1 MYRITICFPKWMVWF
16 IILSYDF
23 ISEFT
28 NFMFVENML
37 AIYSYSYDSA
47 FLLSKKKKK
56 NGNYLYIIKVP
67 QNIFWLII
75 QLTNGNLLQYSWVE
89 NPMDRRAWQASLWGH
104 KELDTTEQLKAII
117 QLSRTSNSMF
127 HFLRNLHTVLH
138 SGYTTLYPHQE
149 RKVYFSPYA
158 FQY

>member
-1 MYRITICFPKWMVWF
+1 MVWF

-56 NGNYLYIIKVP
+56 KNGNYLYIIKVS
-67 QNIFWLII
+67 QNIF
-75 QLTNGNLLQYSWVE
+75 
-89 NPMDRRAWQASLWGH
+89 
-104 KELDTTEQLKAII
+104 
-117 QLSRTSNSMF
+117 
-127 HFLRNLHTVLH
+127 
-138 SGYTTLYPHQE
+138 
-149 RKVYFSPYA
+149 
-158 FQY
+158 

>member
-1 MYRITICFPKWMVWF
+1 MVWF

-56 NGNYLYIIKVP
+56 KRMEITY
-67 QNIFWLII
+67 
-75 QLTNGNLLQYSWVE
+75 TLL
-89 NPMDRRAWQASLWGH
+89 RC
-104 KELDTTEQLKAII
+104 LKI
-117 QLSRTSNSMF
+117 SF
-127 HFLRNLHTVLH
+127 D
-138 SGYTTLYPHQE
+138 
-149 RKVYFSPYA
+149 
-158 FQY
+158 

>member
-1 MYRITICFPKWMVWF
+1 MVWF

-56 NGNYLYIIKVP
+56 
-67 QNIFWLII
+67 
-75 QLTNGNLLQYSWVE
+75 
-89 NPMDRRAWQASLWGH
+89 
-104 KELDTTEQLKAII
+104 KEWKLPI
-117 QLSRTSNSMF
+117 
-127 HFLRNLHTVLH
+127 H
-138 SGYTTLYPHQE
+138 Y
-149 RKVYFSPYA
+149 
-158 FQY
+158 